1 MNMAL
6 RQVEPAQSLFEI
18 LEKAVREQPRGR
30 AFLEEFAR
38 RIRAQETDR
47 ILEAMSALR
56 QAVAETHSTSNLD
69 VLRRELETM
78 AASIARTRREIASIK
93 PTGPG
98 QNRIV
103 TATEELDHVLK
114 STEQATSEIL
124 GTAERLQEIAIQL
137 RQDQAPASLCEELE
151 THGTNL
157 MMACSFQDLTGQRM
171 TKVVNTLR
179 YLETRVNAMIEIW
192 GITAEESAI
201 VAPPGP
207 EEKPNGHLLNG
218 PARDGEGVDQAEIDR
233 LMTDAENLS
242 PETTPAEQPAAS
254 QDEIDALFR

>member
-6 RQVEPAQSLFEI
+6 RQVEPAQSLFEA
-18 LEKAVREQPRGR
+18 LDMAVRQQPRGQ

-47 ILEAMSALR
+47 ILEAISSLKQAMTETSASSSL
-56 QAVAETHSTSNLD
+56 E

-93 PTGPG
+93 PSGLG

-103 TATEELDHVLK
+103 TATEELDHVLR

-124 GTAERLQEIAIQL
+124 GTAERIQEIAAQL
-137 RQDQAPASLCEELE
+137 REDRAPALLCNELE

-192 GITAEESAI
+192 GITANE
-201 VAPPGP
+201 APALAVPGV
-207 EEKPNGHLLNG
+207 EDKPDGHLLNG
-218 PARDGEGVDQAEIDR
+218 PARDGEGVNQEEIDR
-233 LMTDAENLS
+233 LLTGAEDLS
-242 PETTPAEQPAAS
+242 PETTEATRQAAS
-254 QDEIDALFR
+254 QEEIDALFR